1 MTADTALPDATTKA
15 TQARTARRRPFRSWN
30 PTLTTGVCL
39 LGGLLLTSLLV
50 TGLGRYSAEEVGE
63 ALLGGPTGSH
73 WLGTDN
79 LGRDL
84 FTRTFVAAL
93 HSLLVAFGATT
104 FAALIGVPIG
114 LLAGYSGRRVDGV
127 LMAVMDIAMSIPS
140 VLLALV
146 LVSVF
151 PPGTMVLVV
160 GMGLIF
166 VPYFAR
172 IVRAPAL
179 TVRERDFVSAARIA
193 GVRPP
198 VIIARHVLPNVL
210 SSALVQYANTAATC
224 VLVEA
229 SLSYLGLGIQPPT
242 PSWGRMIFEGQR
254 YMANDPLLVIVPGI
268 TLAVATAA
276 FGLISDGLQERIDP
290 RGTRRTP

>member
-1 MTADTALPDATTKA
+1 VTVESTAPAVTVAP
-15 TQARTARRRPFRSWN
+15 ARRRPRPRLGWN
-30 PTLTTGVCL
+30 ATLTTGVCIL
-39 LGGLLLTSLLV
+39 VAIVVLSLLIGV
-50 TGLGRYSAEEVGE
+50 FGRYSTTDVGDS
-63 ALLGGPTGSH
+63 LLTGPSGSH

-84 FTRTFVAAL
+84 FTRTFGAARQ
-93 HSLLVAFGATT
+93 SLMVAFGATT
-104 FAALIGVPIG
+104 LAALIGIPIG
-114 LLAGYSGRRVDGV
+114 LVAGYNARRLDAV
-127 LMAVMDIAMSIPS
+127 LMAAMDTAMSIPS

-151 PPGTMVLVV
+151 SPGMWVLIG

-193 GVRPP
+193 GVRTP
-198 VIIARHVLPNVL
+198 VIIGRHVLPNVL

-254 YMANDPLLVIVPGI
+254 YMKDDPLLVIVPGI
-268 TLAVATAA
+268 TLAIATAA
-276 FGLISDGLQERIDP
+276 FGLISDGLQEQLNP
-290 RGTRRTP
+290 RGKRRTP

>member
-1 MTADTALPDATTKA
+1 MTVESPAAPAVTVTA
-15 TQARTARRRPFRSWN
+15 ARRRRPRLGWN
-30 PTLTTGVCL
+30 ATLTTGVCILGAIVVLAL
-39 LGGLLLTSLLV
+39 LIGAFGGYSTTDVSDALLT
-50 TGLGRYSAEEVGE
+50 
-63 ALLGGPTGSH
+63 GPSGSH

-84 FTRTFVAAL
+84 FTRTFGAARQ
-93 HSLLVAFGATT
+93 SLMVAFGATT
-104 FAALIGVPIG
+104 LAALIGIPIG
-114 LLAGYSGRRVDGV
+114 LVAGYNARRLDAV
-127 LMAVMDIAMSIPS
+127 LMAAMDTAMSIPS

-151 PPGTMVLVV
+151 SPGMWVLIG

-193 GVRPP
+193 GVPTP
-198 VIIARHVLPNVL
+198 VIIGRHVLPNVL

-254 YMANDPLLVIVPGI
+254 YMKDDPLLVIVPGI
-268 TLAVATAA
+268 TLAIATAA
-276 FGLISDGLQERIDP
+276 FGLISDGLQEQLNP
-290 RGTRRTP
+290 RGKRRTP

>member
-1 MTADTALPDATTKA
+1 VTVESTAPAVTVAP
-15 TQARTARRRPFRSWN
+15 ARRRLRPRLGWN
-30 PTLTTGVCL
+30 ATLTTGVCVL
-39 LGGLLLTSLLV
+39 VAIVVLSLLIGV
-50 TGLGRYSAEEVGE
+50 FGRYSTTDVGDS
-63 ALLGGPTGSH
+63 LLTGPSGSH

-84 FTRTFVAAL
+84 FTRTFGAARQ
-93 HSLLVAFGATT
+93 SLMVAFGATT
-104 FAALIGVPIG
+104 LAALIGVPIG
-114 LLAGYSGRRVDGV
+114 LVAGYNARRLDAV
-127 LMAVMDIAMSIPS
+127 LMAAMDTAMSIPS

-151 PPGTMVLVV
+151 SPGMWVLIG

-193 GVRPP
+193 GVRTP
-198 VIIARHVLPNVL
+198 VIIGRHVLPNVL

-254 YMANDPLLVIVPGI
+254 YMKDDPLLVIVPGI
-268 TLAVATAA
+268 TLAIATAA
-276 FGLISDGLQERIDP
+276 FGLISDGLQEQLNP
-290 RGTRRTP
+290 RGKRRTP

>member
-1 MTADTALPDATTKA
+1 VTVESTAPAVTVAP
-15 TQARTARRRPFRSWN
+15 ARRRPRPRLGWN
-30 PTLTTGVCL
+30 ATLTTGVCIL
-39 LGGLLLTSLLV
+39 VAIVVLSLLIGV
-50 TGLGRYSAEEVGE
+50 FGRYSTTDVGDS
-63 ALLGGPTGSH
+63 LLTGPSGSH

-84 FTRTFVAAL
+84 FTRTFGAARQ
-93 HSLLVAFGATT
+93 SLMVAFGATT
-104 FAALIGVPIG
+104 LAALIGIPIG
-114 LLAGYSGRRVDGV
+114 LVAGYNARRLDAV
-127 LMAVMDIAMSIPS
+127 LMAAMDTAMSIPS

-151 PPGTMVLVV
+151 SPGMCVLIG

-193 GVRPP
+193 GVPTP
-198 VIIARHVLPNVL
+198 VIIGRHVLPNVL

-254 YMANDPLLVIVPGI
+254 YMKDDPLLVIVPGI
-268 TLAVATAA
+268 TLAIATAA
-276 FGLISDGLQERIDP
+276 FGLISDGLQEQLNP
-290 RGTRRTP
+290 RGKRRTP

>member
-1 MTADTALPDATTKA
+1 MTVESTAPAVTVA
-15 TQARTARRRPFRSWN
+15 PARRRPRPRLGWN
-30 PTLTTGVCL
+30 ATLTTGVCIL
-39 LGGLLLTSLLV
+39 IAIVVLSLLIGV
-50 TGLGRYSAEEVGE
+50 FGRYSTTDVGDS
-63 ALLGGPTGSH
+63 LLTGPSGSH

-84 FTRTFVAAL
+84 FTRTFGAARQ
-93 HSLLVAFGATT
+93 SLMVAFGATT
-104 FAALIGVPIG
+104 LAALIGIPIG
-114 LLAGYSGRRVDGV
+114 LVAGYNARRLDAV
-127 LMAVMDIAMSIPS
+127 LMAAMDTAMSIPS

-151 PPGTMVLVV
+151 SPGMWVLIG

-193 GVRPP
+193 GVRTP
-198 VIIARHVLPNVL
+198 VIIGRHVLPNVL

-254 YMANDPLLVIVPGI
+254 YMKDDPLLVIVPGI
-268 TLAVATAA
+268 TLAIATAA
-276 FGLISDGLQERIDP
+276 FGLISDGLQEQLNP
-290 RGTRRTP
+290 RGKRRTP

>member
-1 MTADTALPDATTKA
+1 MTVESTAPAVTVA
-15 TQARTARRRPFRSWN
+15 PARRRRRPRLGWN
-30 PTLTTGVCL
+30 ATLTTGVCILGAIVVLSL
-39 LGGLLLTSLLV
+39 LIGAFGRYSTEDVSDSLLTSP
-50 TGLGRYSAEEVGE
+50 S
-63 ALLGGPTGSH
+63 GSH

-84 FTRTFVAAL
+84 FTRTFGAARQ
-93 HSLLVAFGATT
+93 SLMVAFGATT
-104 FAALIGVPIG
+104 LAALIGIPIG
-114 LLAGYSGRRVDGV
+114 LVAGYNARRLDAV
-127 LMAVMDIAMSIPS
+127 LMAAMDTAMSIPS

-151 PPGTMVLVV
+151 SPGMWVLIG

-193 GVRPP
+193 GVPTP
-198 VIIARHVLPNVL
+198 VIIGRHVLPNVL

-254 YMANDPLLVIVPGI
+254 YMKDDPLLVIVPGI
-268 TLAVATAA
+268 TLAIATAA
-276 FGLISDGLQERIDP
+276 FGLISDGLQEQLNP
-290 RGTRRTP
+290 RGKRRTP